1 MSFASTSSS
10 SSFSDVGE
18 EKSDKQYL
26 SSSTTPTTRT
36 TTTTTTTT
44 EKKKHLHY
52 QNDNWQRKYQHRT
65 SQKSSFSSSS
75 TLSPSSSTS
84 VGSATDQRNDLKTTS
99 TNDDV
104 DVDVDVVRFI
114 VILFDDEYGNFELM
128 DGEENL
134 STNPSVQD
142 VLSEIHYSTNQPII
156 RNTMYR
162 GISAIY
168 ATTNT
173 NSENDENYGKGNH
186 GDEFGPNVPLRQVVE
201 KSTSCTNNGRMN
213 KNIHLFVGL
222 PRSLT
227 VEQCIQRGKLILRD
241 SKVENLVCFCHETR
255 LRPGVSNCPFDQN
268 SLADTFIR
276 LLCSRFSCIA
286 SFSWCGYN
294 SFNNKGR
301 VYFNG
306 RREK

>member
-10 SSFSDVGE
+10 SSSFSGVGE
-18 EKSDKQYL
+18 EKSDKQHMP
-26 SSSTTPTTRT
+26 STVTTTRKTNNT
-36 TTTTTTTT
+36 TN
-44 EKKKHLHY
+44 KKMNHY
-52 QNDNWQRKYQHRT
+52 QNKNWQRRYQHRM
-65 SQKSSFSSSS
+65 
-75 TLSPSSSTS
+75 SPSSSAS
-84 VGSATDQRNDLKTTS
+84 IGSESSTNLKTS
-99 TNDDV
+99 NDDA
-104 DVDVDVVRFI
+104 VRFI
-114 VILFDDEYGNFELM
+114 VILFDDDYGNFELM

-134 STNPSVQD
+134 TTNPTVND

-156 RNTMYR
+156 RNTNYR
-162 GISAIY
+162 GISNIY
-168 ATTNT
+168 TNGNT
-173 NSENDENYGKGNH
+173 ENNENDGKSNH
-186 GDEFGPNVPLRQVVE
+186 GDEYGPNVLLGEVIE
-201 KSTSCTNNGRMN
+201 KSCSCKVNADRSKNN

>member
-26 SSSTTPTTRT
+26 SSSTTPTTRR
-36 TTTTTTTT
+36 TTTTT

-84 VGSATDQRNDLKTTS
+84 VGSTTGQRNDLKTTS
-99 TNDDV
+99 TNV

-173 NSENDENYGKGNH
+173 NTENDENYGKGNH

-241 SKVENLVCFCHETR
+241 SKVENLVRC
-255 LRPGVSNCPFDQN
+255 
-268 SLADTFIR
+268 
-276 LLCSRFSCIA
+276 
-286 SFSWCGYN
+286 
-294 SFNNKGR
+294 R
-301 VYFNG
+301 V
-306 RREK
+306 